1 MKKKFSKIRRKHSI
15 KQHNR
20 RLTMDCVRRLD
31 SNYINKSSQSDTDVS
46 YNETEGYVKHKF
58 NINLKADESVG
69 KLSVD
74 NLQTGNEDIIDKKAP
89 ESPKVLVTS
98 PTSSSSVESIPST
111 YEVVKNLTSSSELH
125 TEDIVSPSSNNTD
138 FLPSGEAS
146 SEEKAQPTK
155 KLPELKQESTV
166 LEKIVEDKQEAIE
179 DEQFVKPQQPLET
192 DQKVLNEKPPTAPPT
207 EEEIVKRILAN
218 DPVMPY
224 MDPNSSLYKKR
235 KQRKRH
241 GYFAFYSKLFKNYIL
256 KKLFFDQNFK
266 TINLLEY
273 KDYYAPFTSFIY

>member
-20 RLTMDCVRRLD
+20 RLTVDCVRRID
-31 SNYINKSSQSDTDVS
+31 SNSSYIKKSSQSDTDVS
-46 YNETEGYVKHKF
+46 YNETEGCVKHNF
-58 NINLKADESVG
+58 NINMKADESVG

-74 NLQTGNEDIIDKKAP
+74 NLQTGDEYTNEKKAP

-98 PTSSSSVESIPST
+98 PTSSSSIESIPST
-111 YEVVKNLTSSSELH
+111 YEVVKNPTSNSELH
-125 TEDIVSPSSNNTD
+125 TEDTISPSANNTD
-138 FLPSGEAS
+138 FLPSGEAC
-146 SEEKAQPTK
+146 SEENAQSNK
-155 KLPELKQESTV
+155 KLPEFKQESTG

-179 DEQFVKPQQPLET
+179 DAQLAELPLET
-192 DQKVLNEKPPTAPPT
+192 ESKVLNEKPPTAPPT

-241 GYFAFYSKLFKNYIL
+241 GY
-256 KKLFFDQNFK
+256 
-266 TINLLEY
+266 
-273 KDYYAPFTSFIY
+273 